1 MYRIPPHLAALAAV
15 TIAAVI
21 GTACGS
27 DDNDTADGP
36 TMSPAACDAYATIG
50 ASMFGDPSAVPD
62 AALTLGTEV
71 PAELLEAAG
80 TYGNTFVAAFDGDE
94 AALES
99 PEFMAASD
107 QLGSAAFDTCE
118 SDAQLDVN
126 GIDFGFEGLPDE
138 IAAGRLAMRF
148 TNSTSADEQHELVLM
163 KKADGVTQTATELL
177 ELPEEELMS
186 AVTPVAVVFADEKGG
201 ESVALVDLEPG
212 SYVAIC
218 MIPTTGDGPPH
229 AMNGMI
235 ADLEVV
241 S

>member
-1 MYRIPPHLAALAAV
+1 MYRIPPRLTVLAAV
-15 TIAAVI
+15 TIAAAI
-21 GTACGS
+21 GTGCGS

-36 TMSPAACDAYATIG
+36 AMSVAACDAYATIG

-62 AALTLGTEV
+62 AAVTLAAEA
-71 PAELLEAAG
+71 PAELREAAG

-99 PEFMAASD
+99 PEFMAASE
-107 QLGSAAFDTCE
+107 QLGAAAYETCE
-118 SDAQLDVN
+118 SDTQLDVN
-126 GIDFGFEGLPDE
+126 GIDFGFEGLPEQID
-138 IAAGRLAMRF
+138 AGRLAMRF

-163 KKADGVTQTATELL
+163 KKAEGVTQTATELL
-177 ELPEEELMS
+177 ELPEDELMS
-186 AVTPVAVVFADEKGG
+186 AVMPVAVVFADEEGG

-212 SYVAIC
+212 SYIAIC
-218 MIPTTGDGPPH
+218 MIPTAGDGPPH

-235 ADLEVV
+235 ADLEVE